1 MFPLLWVHINQTEA
15 TNMNNLELNQIVKG
29 RVGYFLVVGFR
40 SIDGESYA
48 QVKSVNPRD
57 FTQVARGEL
66 ALPTATLQS
75 I

>member
-1 MFPLLWVHINQTEA
+1 
-15 TNMNNLELNQIVKG
+15 
-29 RVGYFLVVGFR
+29 VVGFR

>member
-1 MFPLLWVHINQTEA
+1 
-15 TNMNNLELNQIVKG
+15 MNNLELNQIVKG

-40 SIDGESYA
+40 SIDGASYA

-66 ALPTATLQS
+66 ALPTETLQS

>member
-1 MFPLLWVHINQTEA
+1 
-15 TNMNNLELNQIVKG
+15 MNNLELNQIVKG
-29 RVGYFLVVGFR
+29 RVSYFLVVGFR